1 MRALIKGESYLLGQ
15 SRQIKNYLLG
25 LSRQITHYLL
35 GLSCQMKKYFAGLLI
50 STGFVSSFGFCT
62 VCAIFSYLVLS
73 CFITCYLVLI
83 SCYFVSSLA
92 IPTVLCLIP
101 LSNSLLLSLCYFVL
115 SYDIFHFFVLFH
127 AISSCLMVFLF
138 ILWYV

>member
-1 MRALIKGESYLLGQ
+1 MVKARARSRSLTISLVLHLIKNYLPGL
-15 SRQIKNYLLG
+15 SRQIKNYLPG
-25 LSRQITHYLL
+25 LSRQVKKLCGCTVLPSKNYL
-35 GLSCQMKKYFAGLLI
+35 AEHLI
-50 STGFVSSFGFCT
+50 STFFVPSFVFCA

-92 IPTVLCLIP
+92 IPTILCLIP

-115 SYDIFHFFVLFH
+115 SCSVVNAASDGL
-127 AISSCLMVFLF
+127 
-138 ILWYV
+138 